1 MPLPN
6 KGISK
11 AVREEFINGVHEPEA
26 MLVKLAHLNTD
37 ANRKAYIIALTKT
50 LREKHGM
57 QTKRNKRHGK
67 KKTGAKNKQMQL
79 DMFKTPMGEGKS
91 AIFRTPVIRKKV
103 YGVDVERLADIA
115 MQDKDLVARFQ
126 QLADEL
132 PSVSDVMNFRNEND
146 VTAEYGKL
154 RAVEADRDYVT
165 AEYIKKDD
173 ELRALQVK
181 YDDMV
186 DSIGELKREIA
197 RLQVIITYLEGKK

>member
-1 MPLPN
+1 MPLLN

-11 AVREEFINGVHEPEA
+11 AVKEEFINGVHEPEA

-37 ANRKAYIIALTKT
+37 THRKAYIIALTKT

-67 KKTGAKNKQMQL
+67 KKTGAKNKQMILPFHKPQ
-79 DMFKTPMGEGKS
+79 T
-91 AIFRTPVIRKKV
+91 ARKKV

-146 VTAEYGKL
+146 VTAEYVKL
-154 RAVEADRDYVT
+154 DDDY
-165 AEYIKKDD
+165 K
-173 ELRALQVK
+173 ALQVK

>member
-1 MPLPN
+1 MPLLN

-57 QTKRNKRHGK
+57 QTKRNKRQGK
-67 KKTGAKNKQMQL
+67 KKTDAKNKQMILPFHKPQ
-79 DMFKTPMGEGKS
+79 T
-91 AIFRTPVIRKKV
+91 ARKKV

-146 VTAEYGKL
+146 VTAEDGKL